1 MNLKW
6 GAMVVVYS
14 VSNRLS
20 GNIDGRQQGLLLQAT
35 IGEADLRPPQSLT
48 GGAMARALVTV
59 AWRKGRGRVRRVV
72 PRRQRKEG
80 AWQGDGGGGF
90 EVQHG
95 TKPRQWFV
103 REARRGVARRSPLV

>member
-48 GGAMARALVTV
+48 GGAMARATQRYNYTNTHLQQGR
-59 AWRKGRGRVRRVV
+59 RKGNG
-72 PRRQRKEG
+72 
-80 AWQGDGGGGF
+80 
-90 EVQHG
+90 
-95 TKPRQWFV
+95 
-103 REARRGVARRSPLV
+103 